1 MKNTQTSPN
10 TLNTYRVDWVD
21 FAKGICIVLVVL
33 LNTTHGVQQVTGDIS
48 IFEKFNDWARP
59 FRMPDFF
66 FIAGLF
72 LMRRID
78 RPWRSYLDTKV
89 AHFAYFYTIW
99 MTVWYVVRVPQYI
112 DQTGL
117 TNTLLLYPFSFIQ
130 PLGSLWF
137 IYMLAVFFVAAKL
150 TRTLPVWLV
159 FGAAALLHSLQINT
173 GSRIIDEFSSRFVYF
188 YAGFVFAPIAFAI
201 ADFLTRQKVAALI
214 TGLTIWAILQ
224 AWLVNAHIAELPL
237 ISLAL
242 GFVGIGAVVCTGIV
256 LSKSPLGAPFRYLGA
271 NTLAVFLSYFLFA
284 VATRIILLKTGLV
297 SDTSLIII
305 IASFVGIIGP
315 VILNVIT
322 RNTPLAF
329 IFKRPEAFKIKQHGS
344 TTKTSQELTTPSQ
357 SRG

>member
-1 MKNTQTSPN
+1 MKNTQTANFS
-10 TLNTYRVDWVD
+10 LNSHRVEWVD

-33 LNTTHGVQQVTGDIS
+33 LNTTHGVQQATGEIS
-48 IFEKFNDWARP
+48 VFEKFNEWAQP

-99 MTVWYVVRVPQYI
+99 MTVWYVVRLPQYI
-112 DQTGL
+112 EQTGL
-117 TNTLLLYPFSFIQ
+117 TNTLLLYPLSFIQ

-150 TRTLPVWLV
+150 TRTFPVWLV
-159 FGAAALLHSLQINT
+159 FGVAALLHSLQINT
-173 GSRIIDEFSSRFVYF
+173 GSRIIDEFSSRFVFF
-188 YAGFVFAPIAFAI
+188 YAGFVFAPLAFAI
-201 ADFLTRQKVAALI
+201 ADFLTRQKAAALI
-214 TGLTIWAILQ
+214 TGLTIWAIVQ
-224 AWLVNAHIAELPL
+224 AWLVNNHFAELPI
-237 ISLAL
+237 ISLVL
-242 GFVGIGAVVCTGIV
+242 GFVGIGAIVGTGIV

-271 NTLAVFLSYFLFA
+271 NTLTVFLSYFLFA
-284 VATRIILLKTGLV
+284 VAARIVLLKTGLV
-297 SDTSLIII
+297 SDTSMVIII
-305 IASFVGIIGP
+305 SSLVGIIGP
-315 VILNVIT
+315 VILNVVT

-329 IFKRPEAFKIKQHGS
+329 IFKRPDAFKIKQHGS
-344 TTKTSQELTTPSQ
+344 ITKTSQEFTEMSQ